1 MWAPVRIRR
10 WYGRKL
16 PQARAGASRP
26 TGAVRRRRVRE
37 AAPYRW
43 RNLQGRE
50 GQAPPTGFEKT
61 FRFCVGEPLGAPAR
75 ICTGTVG
82 SEKPGAEVEP
92 HQLQFLSS
100 QVPVAREESRK
111 PLRFW
116 APGMTYNFS
125 GGCPQ

>member
-1 MWAPVRIRR
+1 MGACPYTEMVRTETS
-10 WYGRKL
+10 
-16 PQARAGASRP
+16 AS
-26 TGAVRRRRVRE
+26 G
-37 AAPYRW
+37 APYR
-43 RNLQGRE
+43 RRAGTARPGGRALQVEKPPRAG
-50 GQAPPTGFEKT
+50 GASPSPTGFEKT

-116 APGMTYNFS
+116 APGMMYNFS
-125 GGCPQ
+125 GGHSP